1 MAKKN
6 KNYKYRLGT
15 DSQHTAAVQAYT
27 IVFIVR
33 RGALCSE
40 FTVIGILVSA
50 MEFFLDVLIERRA
63 IDTVDDVITHALF

>member
-6 KNYKYRLGT
+6 KNYKYRLGYT
-15 DSQHTAAVQAYT
+15 DSQHTVAVVKAYST
-27 IVFIVR
+27 VFIV

-50 MEFFLDVLIERRA
+50 MDDFFKVLIERRA
-63 IDTVDDVITHALF
+63 IYTIVAVLT

>member
-6 KNYKYRLGT
+6 KNYKYRLGHT
-15 DSQHTAAVQAYT
+15 DSQHTVAVVKAYRT
-27 IVFIVR
+27 VFIV

-50 MEFFLDVLIERRA
+50 MDDFLIS
-63 IDTVDDVITHALF
+63 